1 MDKQYIFNPR
11 YILRNELD
19 KVIILM
25 KPDPVIPSS
34 ICVLH
39 PIYAMI
45 LCFVDGCTI
54 KEASM
59 KASEYLGI
67 SKQNITEI
75 LKPLINNEG
84 VIEGYESVFPEN
96 TLIEYQNEMKKRGYN
111 PDDFH
116 CSSLDLKLSR
126 LKAPADIIC
135 NITMKC
141 YTDCMYCYADRH
153 GHLNYKMSPEKICNI
168 IDEAY
173 NLGVVSFKLM
183 GGDIFQYKEW
193 EIILE
198 KLKSYGYNPCLS
210 TKYPLKEKD
219 VCKLKEILDDKIPL
233 QISLDTLIPKNIQ
246 SILHVKGEQ
255 YKDDIISFIEL
266 LEKYEVNYIIHTVL
280 NLYNDTVEDVKSI
293 EDHITNRKFL
303 QEWFVDSAKCS
314 MYLPYDYSYYKPSKE
329 NVIKIAS
336 YLENLSKS
344 MDSFKIHIPK
354 IVKNHN
360 KIDQE
365 KKSII
370 FNSRVSCSG
379 NVSSMYILPDGK
391 VTICEELYWHPHFI
405 IGDLNLNSIEE
416 IWNSPKAHSLFYLNQ
431 SDISKDSPC
440 SICKDFKDCHSYKH
454 VCWRDVILA
463 YGSNNWDF
471 PDPFCPL
478 APPILKDISME

>member
-1 MDKQYIFNPR
+1 
-11 YILRNELD
+11 
-19 KVIILM
+19 M
-25 KPDPVIPSS
+25 KPDSVSPTS
-34 ICVLH
+34 ICILH

-45 LCFVDGCTI
+45 LCFVDGCPI
-54 KEASM
+54 KEAVV
-59 KASEYLGI
+59 KASNYLGI
-67 SKQNITEI
+67 GKKEIMNII
-75 LKPLINNEG
+75 LPLIENKK
-84 VIEGYESVFPEN
+84 IIKGYESIFPKDF
-96 TLIEYQNEMKKRGYN
+96 LIEYKSGMERRKYN

-116 CSSLDLKLSR
+116 CSNLNLKLSR

-141 YTDCMYCYADRH
+141 YTDCVYCYADRN
-153 GHLNYKMSPEKICNI
+153 GHLNYKMSPDKICNI

-173 NLGVVSFKLM
+173 NLGVVSFKLI

-233 QISLDTLIPKNIQ
+233 QISLDTLISKNVQ
-246 SILHVKGEQ
+246 SILHVRGEQ

-266 LEKYEVNYIIHTVL
+266 LEKYEFNYIIHTVL
-280 NLYNDTVEDVKSI
+280 NVYNDSLEDIKSI
-293 EDHITNRKFL
+293 EDHIINRKFL
-303 QEWFVDSAKCS
+303 REWFIDSAKCS

-344 MDSFKIHIPK
+344 INSFKIHIPK
-354 IVKNHN
+354 IVKNLN

-365 KKSII
+365 KKSKI

-440 SICKDFKDCHSYKH
+440 SVCKDFKDCHSYKH